1 MRLLRTAARTAV
13 IAGTATRVH
22 NRIAAR
28 QQGTWAASTTAPPPP
43 APAVSAVDE
52 RAAMLRQLQELG
64 GLRDSGVLTEAEF
77 EAEKAKIL
85 NHD

>member
-43 APAVSAVDE
+43 APSAVDE
-52 RAAMLRQLQELG
+52 RSAMLRQLQELG

-85 NHD
+85 QDD